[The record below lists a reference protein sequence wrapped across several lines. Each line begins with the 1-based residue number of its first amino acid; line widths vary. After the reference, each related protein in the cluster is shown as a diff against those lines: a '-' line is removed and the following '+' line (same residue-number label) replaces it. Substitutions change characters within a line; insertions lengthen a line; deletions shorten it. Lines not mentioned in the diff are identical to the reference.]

1 MFKYHLTIATLLS
14 ALSLAT
20 LPVSSAMAQAPQGTK
35 AGVLACKLSPSIGLI
50 IGSRQRMSCRYD
62 PNGGGPAEFYTGV
75 MNNIGLD
82 IGITAGGALAWGVI
96 APTAG
101 PPRGALAGTY
111 VGASGAI
118 GVGVGVGANVLVGGS
133 NRSIALQ
140 PLSVEGSVGVNLSLG
155 VSGLTLTWVPR

>member
-1 MFKYHLTIATLLS
+1 MSKYRLAVLLCAISAATL
-14 ALSLAT
+14 T
-20 LPVSSAMAQAPQGTK
+20 VSPTTAQAPQGTK
-35 AGVLACKLSPSIGLI
+35 VGVLGCRLAPSIGLI
-50 IGSRQRMSCRYD
+50 IGSRQRMSCRFD
-62 PNGGGPAEFYTGV
+62 PSNGGPPDFYTGV

-101 PPRGALAGTY
+101 PMRGALAGTY

-155 VSGLTLTWVPR
+155 VSGLTLTWVPG